1 MDPITLLVLGVA
13 GLIALLL
20 LVFILQRFVF
30 LYMRVPPNKVMVLYG
45 RGKTVFREDGTLE
58 QSGMRMVT
66 GGGTFVW
73 RLIEDF
79 QFLDL
84 TVMTIVKTGDEVYT
98 VDGVPIK
105 LDWVAQV
112 HVRSD
117 GKALITAA
125 RAFLGMPRDQVIN
138 VVTQTLSANFRA
150 IVGRL
155 SVEDVHRDRD
165 AFVRSVQELAADDML
180 AMGIQVISMGIEE
193 ITDDQ
198 GYFEAMAKPR
208 IAAIKRDATIAEAEA
223 EREARIKAAQARQQ
237 AEQVELESARS
248 ILEQRQALEL
258 RDVEKKK
265 TVALAQTKADED
277 VLRQRALL
285 VQQQQEVDVLT
296 PARAKREAT
305 EIEAESESR
314 KIKITTQARTEAT
327 VIEAESESRKVKIA
341 TQARAEATR
350 QEAAAQA
357 EATRLAAAAQAE
369 ALEAQGKAEAEK
381 LRSLRAAEADGS
393 RATLLAQA
401 EGTRATLLAEAE
413 GKERLAAAS
422 AAQGEINLRQAI
434 AQLLIDAEVQKAR
447 AIAEAVKGVGGNVR
461 IVQFAGGNGDGVGG
475 GSALAN
481 LLREV
486 PELATVINA
495 KTEALSGQN
504 IEQVLQRITRLFA
517 AGTPEPPAVE
527 APASAKD

>member
-1 MDPITLLVLGVA
+1 MDPITLFVLGMV
-13 GLIALLL
+13 GLIALSL

-117 GKALITAA
+117 GKALVTAA

-208 IAAIKRDATIAEAEA
+208 IAAIKRDAAIAEAEA

-265 TVALAQTKADED
+265 TVSLAQTKADED

-314 KIKITTQARTEAT
+314 KIRIT
-327 VIEAESESRKVKIA
+327 

-381 LRSLRAAEADGS
+381 LRSLKAAEADGS

-422 AAQGEINLRQAI
+422 AAQGEINLRQTI

-461 IVQFAGGNGDGVGG
+461 IVQFAGGNGHGDGLGG

-486 PELATVINA
+486 PELATVLNA

-504 IEQVLQRITRLFA
+504 IEQVLQRIMRLFA
-517 AGTPEPPAVE
+517 AGTPEPPDASAAVE
-527 APASAKD
+527 APAAERE